1 MDKDKKDK
9 GGIMAKQKRVTRKQ
23 LLKEPDEFITTTGK
37 IIRWGRQYTRQVTY
51 AAGAFLILL
60 VVIAGYRYFSNSA
73 ENKAFLL
80 LDQAVG
86 NYEVTKSGMD
96 ALAAYEGA
104 REEFE
109 YIIRKYDN
117 TEGGKLAT
125 VVFAGISYD
134 ADDVE
139 RAIQLYE
146 AALKHFKSEPI
157 YQSFLWSGLGYAY
170 EKKQDVRMAISCF
183 EKIAGGENPVVKDVA
198 LFNMGRLYHELG
210 DTAKSKQAYERL
222 TTEHTDSIYYQLAM
236 EKIAG

>member
-1 MDKDKKDK
+1 
-9 GGIMAKQKRVTRKQ
+9 MAKQKRVTRKQ
-23 LLKEPDEFITTTGK
+23 LLKEPDEFITTTGR
-37 IIRWGRQYTRQVTY
+37 IIGWARQYTKQAAY
-51 AAGAFLILL
+51 AAGAFFLFL

-86 NYEVTKSGMD
+86 NYEDTKSGMD
-96 ALAAYEGA
+96 ALAAYESA
-104 REEFE
+104 REDFE

-146 AALKHFKSEPI
+146 AALTYFRSDST
-157 YQSFLWSGLGYAY
+157 YQNFLWSGLGYAY
-170 EKKQDVRMAISCF
+170 EKKQDVRMAVSCF
-183 EKIAGGENPVVKDVA
+183 EKIAGGEDPVVKDIA
-198 LFNMGRLYHELG
+198 LFNMGRLYHKLG
-210 DTAKSKQAYERL
+210 ETAKSNQAYERL
-222 TTEHTDSIYYQLAM
+222 ATEYTDSIYYQLAM
-236 EKIAG
+236 EKVAG

>member
-1 MDKDKKDK
+1 MVENKKDN
-9 GGIMAKQKRVTRKQ
+9 GGIMAKHKRVTRKQ
-23 LLKEPDEFITTTGK
+23 LLKEPDEFMTTTGR
-37 IIRWGRQYTRQVTY
+37 IVRWGQQYARPLAYV
-51 AAGAFLILL
+51 ASAFLILM
-60 VVIAGYRYFSNSA
+60 VVIAGYRYFSNNA

-86 NYEVTKSGMD
+86 KYETQKTGMD
-96 ALAAYEGA
+96 VLAAYEGA
-104 REEFE
+104 REDFE

-134 ADDVE
+134 AGDAE
-139 RAIQLYE
+139 KAIQLYE
-146 AALKHFKSEPI
+146 DALKYFKRDTT
-157 YQSFLWSGLGYAY
+157 YQNFLWSGLGYAY
-170 EKKQDVRMAISCF
+170 EKKQDARMAVSWF
-183 EKIAGGENPVVKDVA
+183 EKIADGKDPVVKDAA

-222 TTEHTDSIYYQLAM
+222 TTEHADSMYYQLAL

>member
-1 MDKDKKDK
+1 
-9 GGIMAKQKRVTRKQ
+9 MAKQKRVTRKQ
-23 LLKEPDEFITTTGK
+23 LLKEPDEFITTTGR
-37 IIRWGRQYTRQVTY
+37 IIRWGRQYTKQVAY

-86 NYEVTKSGMD
+86 KYETQKKSMD
-96 ALAAYEGA
+96 TLAAYEGA
-104 REEFE
+104 RGDFE

-134 ADDVE
+134 AGDAE

-146 AALKHFKSEPI
+146 AALTYFKNDTT
-157 YQSFLWSGLGYAY
+157 YQNFLWSGLGYAY
-170 EKKQDVRMAISCF
+170 EKKQDVRMAVSYF
-183 EKIAGGENPVVKDVA
+183 EKIAGGEDPVVKDGA

-222 TTEHTDSIYYQLAM
+222 ATEYTDSIYYQLAR
-236 EKIAG
+236 EKVAG

>member
-1 MDKDKKDK
+1 
-9 GGIMAKQKRVTRKQ
+9 MAKQKRVTRKQ
-23 LLKEPDEFITTTGK
+23 LLKEPDEFITTTGR
-37 IIRWGRQYTRQVTY
+37 IIGWARQYTRQAAY
-51 AAGAFLILL
+51 AAGAFFLFF

-86 NYEVTKSGMD
+86 NYEDTKSGMD
-96 ALAAYEGA
+96 ALAAYESA
-104 REEFE
+104 REDFE

-146 AALKHFKSEPI
+146 AALTYFRSDST
-157 YQSFLWSGLGYAY
+157 YQNFLWSGLGYAY
-170 EKKQDVRMAISCF
+170 EKKQDVRMAVSCF
-183 EKIAGGENPVVKDVA
+183 EKIAGGEDPVVKDIA
-198 LFNMGRLYHELG
+198 LFNMGRLYHKLG
-210 DTAKSKQAYERL
+210 ETAKSNQAYERL
-222 TTEHTDSIYYQLAM
+222 ATEYTDSIYYQLAM
-236 EKIAG
+236 EKVAG

>member
-1 MDKDKKDK
+1 
-9 GGIMAKQKRVTRKQ
+9 MAKQKRVTRKQ
-23 LLKEPDEFITTTGK
+23 LLKEPDEFITTTGR
-37 IIRWGRQYTRQVTY
+37 IIRWGQQYTRQVAY
-51 AAGAFLILL
+51 AAGALLILL

-80 LDQAVG
+80 LDQAVVK
-86 NYEVTKSGMD
+86 YETQKSGMD

-104 REEFE
+104 RQDFE
-109 YIIRKYDN
+109 YIIGKYDN

-134 ADDVE
+134 AGDAE

-146 AALKHFKSEPI
+146 AALNHFKGDPT
-157 YQSFLWSGLGYAY
+157 YQNFLWSGLGYAY
-170 EKKQDVRMAISCF
+170 EKKQDVRMAVSCF
-183 EKIAGGENPVVKDVA
+183 EKIADGKDPVVKDVA

-210 DTAKSKQAYERL
+210 DAAKSRQAYERL
-222 TTEHTDSIYYQLAM
+222 TTEHMDSMYYQLAK

>member
-1 MDKDKKDK
+1 
-9 GGIMAKQKRVTRKQ
+9 MAKQKRVTRKQ
-23 LLKEPDEFITTTGK
+23 LLKEPDEFITTTGR
-37 IIRWGRQYTRQVTY
+37 IIGWARQYTRQAAY
-51 AAGAFLILL
+51 AAGAFFLFL

-86 NYEVTKSGMD
+86 NYEDTKSGMN
-96 ALAAYEGA
+96 ALAAYESA
-104 REEFE
+104 REDFE

-146 AALKHFKSEPI
+146 TALTYFRSDST
-157 YQSFLWSGLGYAY
+157 YQNFLWSGLGYAY
-170 EKKQDVRMAISCF
+170 EKNQDVRMAISCF
-183 EKIAGGENPVVKDVA
+183 EKIAGGEDPVVKDVA
-198 LFNMGRLYHELG
+198 LFNMGRLYHKLG
-210 DTAKSKQAYERL
+210 DTAKSNQAYERL
-222 TTEHTDSIYYQLAM
+222 ATEYTDSIYYQLAM
-236 EKIAG
+236 EKVAG